1 MESYRQL
8 SEVDG
13 MSSLIAFCLSSQAGE
28 VQAAFQYDTHSL
40 QEAMEVAFAQLR
52 TDCRIKQG
60 GTVPLHQQGLLPVI
74 SSASKIGI
82 EVEELVP

>member
-13 MSSLIAFCLSSQAGE
+13 MSNLIAFCLNPQAGE

-40 QEAMEVAFAQLR
+40 QEVMEVAAAPLR
-52 TDCRIKQG
+52 TG
-60 GTVPLHQQGLLPVI
+60 
-74 SSASKIGI
+74 
-82 EVEELVP
+82 

>member
-13 MSSLIAFCLSSQAGE
+13 MSNLIAFCLNPQAGE

-40 QEAMEVAFAQLR
+40 QEVMEVAVAPLR
-52 TDCRIKQG
+52 TGCSHKAGRNC
-60 GTVPLHQQGLLPVI
+60 TS
-74 SSASKIGI
+74 SSAGSCSQ
-82 EVEELVP
+82 